1 MTYKFD
7 YAHFDTSENRLIY
20 KPNFNPY
27 DYEIQQLILEAERN
41 IGALARLGLKGHPLK
56 PTILRNSLVR
66 TAHFTTKIEQNKLE
80 FKEVEQ
86 LYQNYKR
93 NPLTIKQKAQLEV
106 KNVFEA
112 YEYIYSL
119 EPKKDFSDMDEPV
132 LKKIQHA
139 LMNDLTSYSNG
150 YRSIPV
156 ALQDGDGNV
165 SYQPPAFT
173 EVPRLMS
180 AYFSWLYT
188 SVTGFASPYETEKA
202 NLEKKVHPLIISG
215 ITHHLIGYIHP
226 FPDGNGRTARAFST
240 LVGLIHSDLAT
251 IKDAFS
257 VEEFF
262 DKRIEDYYD
271 TLMAATQGSLEP
283 FIVFYLE
290 CVNASLT
297 KVLKELQRYDRI
309 KHIRELLGKGHAKTM
324 FELIS
329 RMEDGEGFHRQL
341 FDDTLDAS
349 PSSIAKNISKLKDLG
364 VIKPGIGRGEYIVCI
379 VD

>member
-1 MTYKFD
+1 MIYLFA
-7 YAHFDTSENRLIY
+7 YEHFVTTEGRLVF
-20 KPNFNPY
+20 KPNLNPY
-27 DYEIQQLILEAERN
+27 HYEIQQLILEAERN
-41 IGALARLGLKGHPLK
+41 IGALARLGLKSHPLK
-56 PTILRNSLVR
+56 PTILRNSLVK
-66 TAHFTTKIEQNKLE
+66 TAHFTTKIEQNKLG

-86 LYQNYKR
+86 LYQSYKR

-119 EPKKDFSDMDEPV
+119 NPSKDFSDMDEPV
-132 LKKIQHA
+132 LKKIQHT
-139 LMNDLTSYSNG
+139 LMNNLTGYPEG
-150 YRSIPV
+150 YRNIPV

-165 SYQPPAFT
+165 SYQPPAAN
-173 EVPRLMS
+173 EVPPLMQ
-180 AYFSWLYT
+180 AYFSWLFT
-188 SVTGFASPYETEKA
+188 SVTGYMNPYETDIA
-202 NLEKKVHPLIISG
+202 NPDKKVHPLIISG

-271 TLMAATQGSLEP
+271 TLMAATQGDLKP

-309 KHIRELLGKGHAKTM
+309 KHIRELLGRGHAKTM

-329 RMEDGEGFHRQL
+329 RMEDGESFHRQL

-349 PSSIAKNISKLKDLG
+349 PSSIAKNISRLKELG
-364 VIKPGIGRGEYIVCI
+364 VLRSGDARGEYIVSI
-379 VD
+379 LD